1 MNQITDNDI
10 KAIALAMDEW
20 IVKMGEQY
28 HPNGIQLA
36 SVVLGRLMIF
46 TKHVGCYETFQELM
60 ETIIKMKEPVPP
72 LEKTEDLH

>member
-1 MNQITDNDI
+1 MNQIKDDDI

-28 HPNGIQLA
+28 RPNGIQLA

-72 LEKTEDLH
+72 LEKTEDFH